1 MSEKKRQ
8 TDPVKGMPTLRIEPQ
23 KRLCPAFDPVSI
35 ALFPVAE
42 RSEMGVR
49 VLDNCCEDHIM

>member
-1 MSEKKRQ
+1 MKQKRPS
-8 TDPVKGMPTLRIEPQ
+8 TPADNAPALRLEPE

-42 RSEMGVR
+42 QKEMGMR

>member
-1 MSEKKRQ
+1 MKQERLS
-8 TDPVKGMPTLRIEPQ
+8 TPANHTPALRLEPE

-42 RSEMGVR
+42 QKEMGMR